1 VDVINKSRD
10 PISSRGKLLVIEARN
25 NVGKSESCSGAAKIH
40 ESMRL
45 FWLCS
50 ACSQSLTIQASGLG
64 RVRIALKYNSPD
76 DQHDK
81 DQHDKPDEESVPVD
95 RDERS
100 PMQRVKSKLD
110 ALIKEL
116 EFLAQG

>member
-81 DQHDKPDEESVPVD
+81 SDEESVPVD